1 VDRLTFTNAVLLD
14 PDEGPSPNASITV
27 AGERIEAVSFG
38 PPAAAAGTRVVDL
51 KGRTVMPGLI
61 HCHYHAAYKGVG
73 GAGVPVGM
81 EASPALLTLRA
92 ARNLQLALDAG
103 FTGVVSAGAPYA
115 IDAGLKAA
123 IAEGA
128 IRGPRIMAGSRDLST
143 TGHSQD
149 LGYPWHW
156 GPGEAPATNC
166 RNGADDFRRGV
177 REEIK
182 RGAEIIKI
190 FLTPGHGA
198 PGPSPEL
205 ELTREELAAAVETA
219 HLRGAKVRA
228 HTANRT
234 GVLTALELGVDVI
247 DHGDGLDAQ
256 GIELMLAKGA
266 VLVPSML
273 FPYRLAQVLQGNP
286 YADELTAGVEQMLD
300 ILPAANK
307 AGVKI
312 VLGDDFG
319 AGPLQHGDYA
329 DELDFYVNL
338 AGIPPLDVLRWGTRH
353 GAELMG
359 RGGELGAIR
368 PGALADLI
376 VVDGDPLAD
385 VRVLQRRSNVVAVLK
400 GGAFEK
406 DLLGV
411 SHVRTGETAAA
422 SA

>member
-1 VDRLTFTNAVLLD
+1 MDRVIFTNATLIDL
-14 PDEGPSPNASITV
+14 DEGARPNASITL
-27 AGERIEAVSFG
+27 AGDRIEVVSFG
-38 PPAAAAGTRVVDL
+38 PAAPVADGGRVIDL
-51 KGRTVMPGLI
+51 QGRTIMPGLFN
-61 HCHYHAAYKGVG
+61 CHYHAAYKGVG
-73 GAGVPVGM
+73 GGVPVGM
-81 EASPALLTLRA
+81 EASPALLALRA
-92 ARNLQLALDAG
+92 ARNLQLALEAG

-128 IRGPRIMAGSRDLST
+128 IRGPRIMAGSRDIST

-156 GPGEAPATNC
+156 GPGQAPATNC
-166 RNGADDFRRGV
+166 RNGADDFRLGV

-190 FLTPGHGA
+190 FLTPGHAA

-219 HLRGAKVRA
+219 RLRGAKTRA
-228 HTANRT
+228 HIANRT
-234 GVLTALELGVDVI
+234 GILTALEFGVDVI
-247 DHGDGLDAQ
+247 DHGDGLDEQ
-256 GIELMLAKGA
+256 CIELMLAQGA

-273 FPYRLAQVLQGNP
+273 FPYRLAQALHGNP
-286 YADELTAGVEQMLD
+286 YADELRASTEQMLE
-300 ILPAANK
+300 ILPTANK

-329 DELDFYVNL
+329 DELDFYVNV

-359 RGGELGAIR
+359 RGHELGAVK

-385 VRVLQRRSNVVAVLK
+385 IRVLQQKDRILAVLK

-406 DLLGV
+406 DLLRASG
-411 SHVRTGETAAA
+411 VRTAREPVLAG
-422 SA
+422 